1 MHLIVGASS
10 RCRLL
15 CAVQLSIWI
24 FGSVEPFID
33 LCEPSPAG
41 GGDACAAGYNSPC
54 IPRVISAVLNLGED
68 LQTAAGRGLCRL
80 FDLLHLLNST
90 AHHRLF
96 FCFFYCP
103 LAARSLLS
111 LPPPSPGRSP
121 GGEKKKHIPIST
133 LTLISRNEFRPGPIC
148 HRGLRQIP
156 EDFVHMDLFTKR
168 PPRLPHDGEY
178 LHRSHAALLLPG
190 QLEPRSRESV
200 LLPRDAQPE
209 LERLLGF
216 LLLLLWRPA
225 AGQPDRAR
233 PVWPGM
239 GVQHGDLPE
248 YSSHRGTV

>member
-1 MHLIVGASS
+1 M
-10 RCRLL
+10 
-15 CAVQLSIWI
+15 
-24 FGSVEPFID
+24 
-33 LCEPSPAG
+33 
-41 GGDACAAGYNSPC
+41 
-54 IPRVISAVLNLGED
+54 LNLGED

-96 FCFFYCP
+96 VFCFFFTV
-103 LAARSLLS
+103 RSLHVHYSASRLH
-111 LPPPSPGRSP
+111 LPADHL
-121 GGEKKKHIPIST
+121 EEKKKKHIPIST

-190 QLEPRSRESV
+190 QLEPRTRESV